1 MWYTLPHLMTP
12 FTGTLFSPFPEP
24 VFQRAEQSCENRRP
38 QLSAA
43 MAEPR
48 LLRKKKAE
56 PRTHV
61 VSAQRGSSIPT
72 GFFQNN
78 DYICTSKSSNQAKK
92 PRRTG
97 ASRRSMSC
105 TKRWRPAISVKLPTH
120 LFDPYLVQAH
130 QPTLLQTIAH
140 HVGSLSISCPLIDH
154 TLHQLRQNAARWQ
167 RNFWVAAIDFNEE

>member
-1 MWYTLPHLMTP
+1 MTP

-43 MAEPR
+43 LAEPR
-48 LLRKKKAE
+48 LLRKKSRA
-56 PRTHV
+56 PDT
-61 VSAQRGSSIPT
+61 RG
-72 GFFQNN
+72 GFQNN

-120 LFDPYLVQAH
+120 LFDPYLVQAP
-130 QPTLLQTIAH
+130 QPTLLQTTAH
-140 HVGSLSISCPLIDH
+140 HVGRLSISCPLIDH
-154 TLHQLRQNAARWQ
+154 LYTLHQLRQNAARWQ